1 MKCAPVLLAAC
12 LFLASCASGPAPTPL
27 VLQRL
32 AASGVDSRTYAKIH
46 AGRVLSYSDILG
58 LVHDKIPDAAIVSY
72 LKSTHAPYRL
82 TNSQL
87 GKLGDA
93 GAGSGLVNYLGKSVG
108 YYEAT
113 KRSQTGGNKWDKHPY
128 FNDPY
133 YWGPAPF
140 PYAFPGEWD
149 DPAIMGMWF

>member
-1 MKCAPVLLAAC
+1 MKSAPALLAVC
-12 LFLASCASGPAPTPL
+12 LFLVSCASGPAPTPL

-32 AASGVDSRTYAKIH
+32 AVAGVDSRTYAKIQ

-58 LVHDKIPDAAIVSY
+58 LVQDKIPDAAVVSY

-82 TNSQL
+82 TDSQL
-87 GKLGDA
+87 GKLSDA

-113 KRSQTGGNKWDKHPY
+113 KRAQTGGNKWDKHPY
-128 FNDPY
+128 FSDPY

-149 DPAIMGMWF
+149 DPAILGMWF

>member
-1 MKCAPVLLAAC
+1 MKIAPALLAVC
-12 LFLASCASGPAPTPL
+12 LFLVSCASGPAPTPL

-32 AASGVDSRTYAKIH
+32 AVSGVDSRTYAKIH

-58 LVHDKIPDAAIVSY
+58 LVQDKIPDAAIVSY

-82 TNSQL
+82 TDSQL
-87 GKLGDA
+87 GKLDDA
-93 GAGSGLVNYLGKSVG
+93 GAGSELVNYLGKSVG

-113 KRSQTGGNKWDKHPY
+113 KRAQTGGNKWDKHPY

>member
-1 MKCAPVLLAAC
+1 MRIPPVLVLAS
-12 LFLASCASGPAPTPL
+12 LLLASCASGPEPTPI

-46 AGRVLSYSDILG
+46 AGRVLGYSDILG

-82 TNSQL
+82 TTSQL
-87 GKLGDA
+87 ERLSDA
-93 GAGSGLVNYLGKSVG
+93 GAGSLLVNYLGKSAG

-113 KRSQTGGNKWDKHPY
+113 KRSQTGGDKWDTHPY
-128 FNDPY
+128 FADPY

-140 PYAFPGEWD
+140 DYGFPGEWH
-149 DPAIMGMWF
+149 DPATVGMWF

>member
-1 MKCAPVLLAAC
+1 MKSVVTVLVSC
-12 LFLASCASGPAPTPL
+12 LCLVSCASGPAPTPL
-27 VLQRL
+27 VLQRM

-58 LVHDKIPDAAIVSY
+58 LVDDKIPDAAIVSY
-72 LKSTHAPYRL
+72 LKSTHAPYHL

-87 GKLGDA
+87 GKLSDA

-113 KRSQTGGNKWDKHPY
+113 KRGQTGGDKWDKHPY

-133 YWGPAPF
+133 AMGPAPF

-149 DPAIMGMWF
+149 DPAIMGAWF